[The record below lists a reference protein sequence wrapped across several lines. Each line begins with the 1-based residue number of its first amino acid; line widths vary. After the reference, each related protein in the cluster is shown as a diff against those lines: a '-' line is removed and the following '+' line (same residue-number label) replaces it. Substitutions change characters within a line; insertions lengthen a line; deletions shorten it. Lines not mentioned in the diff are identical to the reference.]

1 MEEIKIA
8 RVRSTKPHRCH
19 LCGETIPAREPA
31 TKYTRT
37 ITTYTCMSCETSGL
51 PSGRKTNFDQIAA
64 SPEALAAFLGSLS
77 VSANDPWDDAFQRA
91 FCDGCP
97 AEDCDA
103 APCPHQEER
112 DNPAWWL
119 AQEVQA

>member
-1 MEEIKIA
+1 MTEFQ
-8 RVRSTKPHRCH
+8 R
-19 LCGETIPAREPA
+19 
-31 TKYTRT
+31 
-37 ITTYTCMSCETSGL
+37 IT
-51 PSGRKTNFDQIAA
+51 A

-77 VSANDPWDDAFQRA
+77 VLSGPWDDAFQRA
-91 FCDGCP
+91 FCDNCP

-103 APCPHQEER
+103 VPCPHQAER